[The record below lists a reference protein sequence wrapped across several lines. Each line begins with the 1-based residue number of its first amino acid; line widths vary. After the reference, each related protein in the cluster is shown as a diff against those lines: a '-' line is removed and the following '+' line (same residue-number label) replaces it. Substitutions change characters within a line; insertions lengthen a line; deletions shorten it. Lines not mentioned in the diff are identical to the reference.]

1 MWFQNHLFCFAPLSL
16 ILVLPFR
23 NFKKKVKIF
32 IVRALRP
39 WFVSVR
45 GVGIVWF
52 LRWYRAFTTVFE
64 GKRMPELPEVETVVK
79 ALRKALRGRTLN
91 GARFLGNMRLPFNA
105 GAVTRAVAG
114 KRVTGVRRRAKYI
127 VIDLEDSL
135 SLLSHLGMT
144 GFFHLESGDSAYHN
158 HDRAAFIL
166 ADGEELRYADAR
178 RFGFVKLAR
187 LSRMGGWPD
196 ELAGLGVEPLC
207 RAFNGRALFEK
218 AHGRK
223 TPVKVFI
230 MDQAIVVGVG
240 NIYASE
246 SLFAAGIDPTR
257 YAGDL
262 TEEEWEL
269 LSVKIQ
275 AVLRDA
281 IRQGGSTIKNYRTV
295 DGSEGGF
302 QRSLMIYGKN
312 GGVCPICSG
321 GVVTIRQGGRSTF
334 YCPNCQR

>member
-1 MWFQNHLFCFAPLSL
+1 
-16 ILVLPFR
+16 
-23 NFKKKVKIF
+23 
-32 IVRALRP
+32 
-39 WFVSVR
+39 
-45 GVGIVWF
+45 
-52 LRWYRAFTTVFE
+52 
-64 GKRMPELPEVETVVK
+64 MPELPEVETVVK
-79 ALRKALRGRTLN
+79 ALRKALRGRTLS

-105 GAVTRAVAG
+105 GAVTKAVAG
-114 KRVTGVRRRAKYI
+114 KCVTGVRRRAKYI

-144 GFFHLESGDSAYHN
+144 GFFHLEPGDSAYHT

-166 ADGEELRYADAR
+166 GDGEELRYADAR

-187 LSRMGGWPD
+187 LSQAGGWPE
-196 ELAGLGVEPLC
+196 ELAELGVEPLC

-218 AHGRK
+218 ARGRK
-223 TPVKVFI
+223 APVKVFI

-257 YAGDL
+257 NAGGL
-262 TEEEWEL
+262 SVEEWDL
-269 LSVKIQ
+269 LAVKIQ

-295 DGSEGGF
+295 DGTEGGF

-312 GGVCPICSG
+312 GGVCPVCG
-321 GVVTIRQGGRSTF
+321 AGVVTIRQGGRSTF
-334 YCPNCQR
+334 YCPDCQR